1 MANNNNGLSK
11 PLKTRTVL
19 KNFKNDESQTFETL
33 AQEYGMAENFEK
45 FMELLHKVVGNENFS
60 DMERINSKRIK
71 KGKANPIINKEDHI
85 MKARIINSVNENTGM
100 KTRIINDLQAK
111 AEMIAAEIAAENAN
125 TVEVVAKKERT
136 LEVIKE
142 EILNVEKRI
151 NDTILQRNDASKQLE
166 VLNEIIT
173 QHELTIT
180 KLYKE
185 IDDTKKMI
193 KKFSS
198 QVDEQKAK
206 VETCENQISKLNDE
220 KAALEEE
227 LRSKETVILFA
238 PGKGGKIAQN
248 MHYVSTYERQGV
260 TLEKIPSSGWAFN
273 WSMDQLQEKAA
284 KYGYTDFNRLYQDME
299 FAQLVIYYRLN
310 NKPFELVADH
320 NPSVLAIIEDEWEK
334 TGV

>member
-71 KGKANPIINKEDHI
+71 KGKVNPIINKEDNI
-85 MKARIINSVNENTGM
+85 MKARIIDNSQKNNNI
-100 KTRIINDLQAK
+100 KTVIINDLQEKAK
-111 AEMIAAEIAAENAN
+111 VISTQNDNNKEENTMERTIEMIREALENTNNLMDLVISQRDTALALLDDAY
-125 TVEVVAKKERT
+125 VSVAKQKEVVAEIRIKLDEAEKELIA
-136 LEVIKE
+136 LESEVTDNQAE
-142 EILNVEKRI
+142 VSARETELQELQEK
-151 NDTILQRNDASKQLE
+151 
-166 VLNEIIT
+166 
-173 QHELTIT
+173 
-180 KLYKE
+180 
-185 IDDTKKMI
+185 
-193 KKFSS
+193 
-198 QVDEQKAK
+198 
-206 VETCENQISKLNDE
+206 

-260 TLEKIPSSGWAFN
+260 TLEKIPSSEWAFN